1 MANLKRSEGLAW
13 KLFLLCGAPTLLF
26 PAPLRGQ
33 SIAREALSSFPDDTQ
48 QLAYTNLPGLRSA
61 PNYPKI
67 RQRLLGPQLRAF
79 QNFLLSIG
87 IDLDKD
93 IDEVVLAWR
102 GSPSDPANFFGLA
115 QGNFQPERA
124 RQFFAKNHLPS
135 QQYSDLD
142 LYASGSG
149 KGGADLLFAFL
160 SSSLAAFGHL
170 NDLKT
175 LLDVRSG
182 TRLALNSN
190 PSVVGWETEL
200 EGTAPQWGIL
210 TGHGAIDFAAPW
222 LSGGEKLPVDP
233 SAALGPVQT
242 VLYRIDWNGGFYT
255 RLSILCQ
262 TAESATALG
271 KLLMLWRDSQ
281 QNMAPSSSPNIV
293 SSLAE
298 LDVDTHGSR
307 IELSA
312 RGPIEALDQLFRTH

>member
-1 MANLKRSEGLAW
+1 MANLKHSEGLAR

-26 PAPLRGQ
+26 PALLSGQ
-33 SIAREALSSFPDDTQ
+33 AVAREALSSFPDDTQ
-48 QLAYTNLPGLRSA
+48 QLAYTNLAGLRSS
-61 PNYPKI
+61 PNYAKI
-67 RQRLLGPQLRAF
+67 RQRLLSPQLREF

-87 IDLDKD
+87 IDPEKD
-93 IDEVVLAWR
+93 IDEVVLGWR

-149 KGGADLLFAFL
+149 KGAADLLFAFL

-182 TRLALNSN
+182 TRLALESNSA
-190 PSVVGWETEL
+190 VLGWEAEL

-222 LSGGEKLPVDP
+222 LSGGGKLPVDP

-242 VLYRIDWNGGFYT
+242 VLYRIDWDGGFST

-262 TAESATALG
+262 TAESAAALA
-271 KLLMLWRDSQ
+271 KLLTLWRDSQ
-281 QNMAPSSSPNIV
+281 QAMAGSTSSSIA
-293 SSLAE
+293 SSLSE
-298 LDVDTHGSR
+298 LDVDTNASR
-307 IELSA
+307 IELSV
-312 RGPIEALDQLFRTH
+312 RGPIEALDQLFRNH